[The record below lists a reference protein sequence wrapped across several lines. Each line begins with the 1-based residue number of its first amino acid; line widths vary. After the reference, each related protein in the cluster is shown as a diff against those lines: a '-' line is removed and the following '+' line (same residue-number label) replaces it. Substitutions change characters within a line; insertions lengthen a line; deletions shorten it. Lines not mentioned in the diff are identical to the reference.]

1 MLQLPI
7 LNTQHLRT
15 VASLAYAANTQ
26 CSCTVALLAQLL
38 LLTLPIL
45 NARVP
50 HVHND
55 SIHNRMLS
63 FQYPVFMHHICM
75 IAVTTN
81 LTLEQSAQSEARQ
94 MPM

>member
-1 MLQLPI
+1 MHTQRFNRYTQYELCFSYQYSMLMYHSSSYQYSMLVHHACTTI
-7 LNTQHLRT
+7 LIRKKWMLR
-15 VASLAYAANTQ
+15 
-26 CSCTVALLAQLL
+26 
-38 LLTLPIL
+38 
-45 NARVP
+45 
-50 HVHND
+50 
-55 SIHNRMLS
+55 

>member
-7 LNTQHLRT
+7 LNTQYSCT
-15 VASLAYAANTQ
+15 VAPLAYVANTQ
-26 CSCTVALLAQLL
+26 CSCTVALLAQWLL
-38 LLTLPIL
+38 LALPIL
-45 NARVP
+45 NARAP
-50 HVHND
+50 YMHND